1 MKFIFFNNE
10 QTINIYTMNSNSLL
24 KQSFKFVIVCLT
36 LDKSAGVSG
45 AHCPYPQ
52 FSSVFDR
59 TPIKASVSSF

>member
-1 MKFIFFNNE
+1 MKFIFFNKE

-24 KQSFKFVIVCLT
+24 KQSFKFVLVCLT

-52 FSSVFDR
+52 VFDR
-59 TPIKASVSSF
+59 TAIEASVSSF